1 MVQVIPID
9 TGRSSTKLIN
19 GVSFRSVVGEWHH
32 REISDNEEYEV
43 IIDGEKYFVGQLAID
58 ESIAPVEFNTSSKI
72 TNENKVLFLTGVAL
86 SAVEND
92 EDTSLFVVTGVPVD
106 MFNVATKTALENLL
120 YGEYNIRVN
129 DKHIKK
135 LCIDSVTIVPEGVAA
150 YQYQLSK
157 DDSLRLGKKRIIDIG
172 SLTVNFSTISDTKFI
187 NRDSGTLAFGMIKI
201 RGNQVS
207 NEQYVKRIIA
217 ELSQKFSDYDPSD
230 RVLLTGGGALQFSE
244 LFRKHYKNLEII
256 DNPVFA
262 NTLGYYRM
270 GVSRCIKENMKVKAE

>member
-9 TGRSSTKLIN
+9 TGRSSTKLLN

-72 TNENKVLFLTGVAL
+72 TNKNKVLFLTGVAL
-86 SAVEND
+86 STVEND
-92 EDTSLFVVTGVPVD
+92 EDTNLFVVTGVPVD
-106 MFNVATKTALENLL
+106 MFNVVTKTALENLL

-135 LCIDSVTIVPEGVAA
+135 LCIDNVTIVPEGVAA
-150 YQYQLSK
+150 FQYQLSK
-157 DDSLRLGKKRIIDIG
+157 DESLKLGKKRIIDIG
-172 SLTVNFSTISDTKFI
+172 SLTVNFSTISNTKFI

-217 ELSQKFSDYDPSD
+217 ELSQKFSDYDPTD